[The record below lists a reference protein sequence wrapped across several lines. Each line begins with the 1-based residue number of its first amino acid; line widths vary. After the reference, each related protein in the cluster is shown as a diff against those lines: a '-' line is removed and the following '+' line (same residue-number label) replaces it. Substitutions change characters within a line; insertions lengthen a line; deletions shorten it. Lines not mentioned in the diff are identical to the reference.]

1 MGKQAGYA
9 LPAYV
14 SNARSAQ
21 RHSQFGSG
29 PLLAGRSFFDFEAAG
44 RFGSR
49 APTAWTA
56 PTCHPSAGFVSSD
69 LAIARH
75 SKPLPWEAYSHA
87 SRNFQSEAGGTCRG
101 RQRIRCQFSCAK
113 AVGRCVNI
121 VEIACAFEATHANL
135 TFAPISCEIAIRG
148 ICFQGNSSWRDNRR
162 GTLRDPVYRSLTG
175 SGDGGK
181 IEDRMD

>member
-1 MGKQAGYA
+1 
-9 LPAYV
+9 
-14 SNARSAQ
+14 
-21 RHSQFGSG
+21 
-29 PLLAGRSFFDFEAAG
+29 
-44 RFGSR
+44 
-49 APTAWTA
+49 
-56 PTCHPSAGFVSSD
+56 

-113 AVGRCVNI
+113 TVGRCVNI

-135 TFAPISCEIAIRG
+135 TFARICMRIAIRG
-148 ICFQGNSSWRDNRR
+148 ICLPRNPSWRDNRR